1 MSNIRI
7 IILPK
12 ITKLF
17 LILTISVG
25 LISSEINASAAESY
39 PSTCIYQYFLSS
51 SQLSV
56 YNQVC
61 SAASNYDMGR
71 IKMDSPLTESEL
83 EIVMISFYNDHP
95 EYFWV
100 NTYYKYGINSQGM
113 CSIVQLTYGI
123 SQENFAESQTIYNNM
138 VSNIVTAASA
148 YPTTVEKERYIH
160 DVICQ
165 LATYNPE
172 STLNQSAYSVL
183 SSGESVCAGYSRAFQ
198 DICTKAGIPCYYVT
212 GISKGQSHAWNIVNI
227 DGRYLNVDL
236 TWDDSISEK
245 TGTNSYTYFNQP
257 DSIFNKDH
265 IRTGQSI
272 YLIACE

>member
-12 ITKLF
+12 ITNLF

-39 PSTCIYQYFLSS
+39 PSTCIYQYFLSE

-61 SAASNYDMGR
+61 TAASNYDMSR
-71 IKMDSPLTESEL
+71 IKMASLLTEDEL
-83 EIVMISFYNDHP
+83 ETVMISFYNDHP

-100 NTYYKYGINSQGM
+100 NTYYKYGVNSQGK

-123 SQENFAESQTIYNNM
+123 SPENLRAAQIQYDTM
-138 VSNIVTAASA
+138 VTNIVTAASA
-148 YPTTVEKERYIH
+148 YPTTEEKERYIH
-160 DVICQ
+160 DILCQ
-165 LATYNPE
+165 LTTYNPQSE
-172 STLNQSAYSVL
+172 FNQSAYSVL
-183 SSGESVCAGYSRAFQ
+183 ATGESVCAGYSRAFQ

-212 GISKGQSHAWNIVNI
+212 GISKGQNHAWNIVNI
-227 DGRYLNVDL
+227 DGRCLNVDL
-236 TWDDSISEK
+236 TWDDSINEI

-272 YLIACE
+272 YLIACN